1 MGSDTPEPKRQ
12 KTGSDGEGSA
22 RGNVVTPSSVKDDQ
36 NHKDYEGAPAMRH
49 SNPISNLMPPK
60 SDEPV
65 DGGRSYRAPS
75 SEGEEEA
82 DNHTMTRMMV
92 DSTGRLC
99 KSSRLNFAA
108 SLFCSGF
115 NFVRFVKRSCAE
127 II

>member
-1 MGSDTPEPKRQ
+1 
-12 KTGSDGEGSA
+12 
-22 RGNVVTPSSVKDDQ
+22 
-36 NHKDYEGAPAMRH
+36 
-49 SNPISNLMPPK
+49 MPPK
-60 SDEPV
+60 SDEQA

-99 KSSRLNFAA
+99 KSTRLSFTA
-108 SLFCSGF
+108 SLFCYGF
-115 NFVRFVKRSCAE
+115 HFVKFVKPSCAE